1 MNEMR
6 KKLTAILLVTALSAS
21 LLAGCAQSSSG
32 SAPGGSS
39 GAGSTAGAGLDIT
52 WGAGTL
58 GGTIQ
63 LMATAC
69 GSVLQDKIDGTT
81 VTVQAT
87 GGSIENC
94 RLLSSGDLDIGH
106 TTQMYDAYVGQGP
119 FADDGPNDKILAL
132 MNLYNV
138 ESIAIVREDS
148 DIQSLEDLAGKRVVL
163 GPTGSGIAG
172 MATAMMTAYGYDKS
186 SCDMLN
192 LANDQAVDALK
203 DGTVDMIWGF
213 VSANVPAS
221 YLESL
226 YTTTKCRA
234 LPQDPEKIALACES
248 SKDFFQSTI
257 AASTFPFQGEDYV
270 NLASPAEQ
278 FASANLS
285 EDAAYTFV
293 KTICENVD
301 ALETYY
307 APASCISVENALNGL
322 PKDVPIHP
330 GAARYYK
337 EAGVWDDAY
346 TIG

>member
-1 MNEMR
+1 M
-6 KKLTAILLVTALSAS
+6 KKRMLALALAAAMMVGVLTSCS
-21 LLAGCAQSSSG
+21 N
-32 SAPGGSS
+32 GGSTS
-39 GAGSTAGAGLDIT
+39 GGTSGNSSDGVLNIT

-63 LMATAC
+63 LLSTAC
-69 GSVLQDKIDGTT
+69 ASVIQDKIPGST

-94 RLLSSGDLDIGH
+94 RLLASGDLDVGH

-119 FADDGPNDKILAL
+119 FAEDGPNDKILAL

-138 ESIAIVREDS
+138 ESIAIVKADS
-148 DIQSLEDLAGKRVVL
+148 KIQSLEDLAGKRVVL
-163 GPTGSGIAG
+163 GPTGSGIAS
-172 MATAMMTAYGYDKS
+172 MATAIMTAYGYDS
-186 SCDMLN
+186 SNCDMLN

-213 VSANVPAS
+213 ASAKTPAS

-226 YTTTKCRA
+226 YTTTDCRA
-234 LPQDPEKIALACES
+234 LPQDPEKIAAACS
-248 SKDFFQSTI
+248 QSKDFFQSTI
-257 AASTFPFQGEDYV
+257 EGGTFPFQSEDYV

-278 FASANLS
+278 FASAAMS
-285 EDAAYTFV
+285 EEDAYTFV

-301 ALETYY
+301 ALATYY
-307 APASCISVENALNGL
+307 APASCVNVEDALNGL

-330 GAARYYK
+330 GAARYYQ
-337 EAGVWDDAY
+337 EVGVWSDDY
-346 TIG
+346 QIGK

>member
-1 MNEMR
+1 M
-6 KKLTAILLVTALSAS
+6 KKRILALALAAAMMVGVLTSCS
-21 LLAGCAQSSSG
+21 N
-32 SAPGGSS
+32 GGSTS
-39 GAGSTAGAGLDIT
+39 GGTSGNSSDGDLNIT

-63 LMATAC
+63 LLSTAC
-69 GSVLQDKIDGTT
+69 ASVIQDKIPGST

-94 RLLSSGDLDIGH
+94 RLLASGDLDVGH

-119 FADDGPNDKILAL
+119 FAEDGPNDKILAL

-138 ESIAIVREDS
+138 ESIAIVKADS
-148 DIQSLEDLAGKRVVL
+148 KIQSLEDLAGKRVVL
-163 GPTGSGIAG
+163 GPTGSGIAS
-172 MATAMMTAYGYDKS
+172 MATAIMTAYGYDS
-186 SCDMLN
+186 SNCDMLN

-213 VSANVPAS
+213 ASAKTPAS

-226 YTTTKCRA
+226 YTTTDCRA
-234 LPQDPEKIALACES
+234 LPQDPEKIAAACS
-248 SKDFFQSTI
+248 QSKDFFQSTI
-257 AASTFPFQGEDYV
+257 EGGTFPFQSEDYV

-278 FASANLS
+278 FASAAMS
-285 EDAAYTFV
+285 EEDAYTFV

-301 ALETYY
+301 ALATYY
-307 APASCISVENALNGL
+307 APASCVNVEDALNGL

-330 GAARYYK
+330 GAAKYYQ
-337 EAGVWDDAY
+337 EVGVWSDDY
-346 TIG
+346 QIGK

>member
-1 MNEMR
+1 M
-6 KKLTAILLVTALSAS
+6 KKRVLALALAAAMMVGVLTSC
-21 LLAGCAQSSSG
+21 GSSG
-32 SAPGGSS
+32 SGGGSAS
-39 GAGSTAGAGLDIT
+39 GGNSSDGALNIT

-63 LMATAC
+63 LLSTAC
-69 GSVLQDKIDGTT
+69 ASVIQDKIPGST

-94 RLLSSGDLDIGH
+94 RLLASGDLDVGH

-119 FADDGPNDKILAL
+119 FTDDGPNDKILAL

-138 ESIAIVREDS
+138 ESIAIVKADS
-148 DIQSLEDLAGKRVVL
+148 KIQSLEDLAGKRVVL
-163 GPTGSGIAG
+163 GPTGSGIAS
-172 MATAMMTAYGYDKS
+172 MATAMMTAYGYDS
-186 SCDMLN
+186 SNCDMLN

-213 VSANVPAS
+213 ASAKTPAS

-226 YTTTKCRA
+226 YTTTECRA
-234 LPQDPEKIALACES
+234 LPQDPEKIAAACS
-248 SKDFFQSTI
+248 LSKDFFQSTI
-257 AASTFPFQGEDYV
+257 DGGTFPFQSDDYV

-278 FASANLS
+278 FASAAMS
-285 EDAAYTFV
+285 EDDAYTFV

-301 ALETYY
+301 ALATYY
-307 APASCISVENALNGL
+307 APASCVNVEDALHGL

-330 GAARYYK
+330 GAAKYYQ
-337 EAGVWDDAY
+337 EAGVWSNDY
-346 TIG
+346 QIGK